1 MGRNRHRNSSRS
13 HASSSDDDEGKR
25 DDDTAHSPGDPGV
38 SSSSPSLKYVPG
50 STGKQAR
57 ARAKLLRNEHRRR
70 KEASRARREGSVER
84 DGARSASEGS
94 NGGDGSRGGSGG
106 AVRKTGVLDPGERE
120 RLRFILER
128 ASSTEREGDAAV
140 EYEVERL
147 DDDDAVAVVRKEVDA
162 RTFVRM
168 VRMNSVKLSAAEKV
182 TTRDGDILWR
192 KLIDEE
198 IGDCAESS
206 MRRLALDDVS
216 VDAAP
221 RDAMDT
227 VPAEVWERIFQM
239 ISLRDGVRLAA
250 TCKSL
255 WVLSHRPFVTDFR
268 FKTMFGADADDGT
281 SEIAQREMLVSY
293 LSSERWL
300 ENAHLDEVSYPQ
312 PHHFGVG
319 PSFVRGLIADETT
332 VTSFD
337 REKVK
342 IWYHGANIRRNEGNE
357 AGGRLAS
364 LTVEKKSS
372 AMRGLT
378 ALAVNQTSIVA
389 GDDGGRLRIWQSDT
403 LEYVQKKAH
412 AIANEKAVSALC
424 GVPATSLVVAASASI
439 PELAIWD
446 TEEVQSVTS
455 VDLAD
460 LVGDRAGAHGVTCM
474 GMFGGNSYGRN
485 RTHLGATS
493 RIWAGTTFEK
503 VVGVDLNRAT
513 FVDTLHLPERYQ
525 ETNAEICALSVNGP
539 LVTAVLKGVGAVM
552 WDRRGMPQDQIVAT
566 YESPFPEREHAP
578 SEQSS
583 CISLEDFALWM
594 SNPGDPGVAMFDIR
608 KTFGPPRRLER
619 WAKDHSSRA
628 VTSILSPRLRTR
640 GFSEE
645 VNVGCFARVPGELG
659 AVVVAPDAESS
670 EARCSIFSHKNV
682 VPSVDEINSLNVDEI
697 LTSQWQ
703 SRRSRKGK
711 PPVPKSRGRFPKLYN
726 RM

>member
-13 HASSSDDDEGKR
+13 HASSSDDEQ
-25 DDDTAHSPGDPGV
+25 DDDTAQSAGDPGA

-70 KEASRARREGSVER
+70 KEASRARREGSVEP
-84 DGARSASEGS
+84 DRSASEGS
-94 NGGDGSRGGSGG
+94 NGGRNDSRGCSGD

-120 RLRFILER
+120 RLRFTLER
-128 ASSTEREGDAAV
+128 ASSTERAGDATV
-140 EYEVERL
+140 EYEVESL
-147 DDDDAVAVVRKEVDA
+147 DDDNIATTVRKEVDA
-162 RTFVRM
+162 REFVRM
-168 VRMNSVKLSAAEKV
+168 VRGNSVKLSAAEKV
-182 TTRDGDILWR
+182 TTRDGEILWR
-192 KLIDEE
+192 KLINEE

-206 MRRLALDDVS
+206 MRRLALDDMA
-216 VDAAP
+216 DAAP

-255 WVLSHRPFVTDFR
+255 WVLSHRSFVVDFR
-268 FKTMFGADADDGT
+268 FKTMFGAATDDGT
-281 SEIAQREMLVSY
+281 SEISQREMLVSY

-357 AGGRLAS
+357 SGGRLAS

-412 AIANEKAVSALC
+412 AIVNEKAVSALC
-424 GVPATSLVVAASASI
+424 GVPATSLVVAASASN

-446 TEEVQSVTS
+446 TEEVQCVTS

-460 LVGDRAGAHGVTCM
+460 LVGDRGGGHGVSCM
-474 GMFGGNSYGRN
+474 AMFGGNSYGRN

-503 VVGVDLNRAT
+503 IVGVDLNRAT
-513 FVDTLHLPERYQ
+513 FVDTLHLPEHYQ
-525 ETNAEICALSVNGP
+525 GVNAEICALSVNGP
-539 LVTAVLKGVGAVM
+539 LVTAVLKGIGAVM
-552 WDRRGMPQDQIVAT
+552 WDRRGMPQDQIIAT
-566 YESPFPEREHAP
+566 YESPFPERERAP

-583 CISLEDFALWM
+583 CVYLEDFALWM

-619 WAKDHSSRA
+619 WAKEHSRYA
-628 VTSILSPRLRTR
+628 ITSILSPRLRTR